1 MSTPPDEHMAS
12 AATDLKIAHLILTHK
27 DPQQLEK
34 LINALDHPAFDFY
47 IHVDKKSNI
56 NPFTYLADRKNV
68 SFIKNRTKIYWA
80 GYGTIQ
86 ATINGFR
93 EIFSGT
99 YDYIN
104 VISSQ
109 DFPIKS
115 AEYIYQYLAR
125 QNGKEYITC
134 DSIDGE
140 WNVASRVRKYHFI
153 NWRIPG
159 KFRLEKIANKILP
172 SRQFPFDYE
181 IVGRANW
188 FTLTKKASQYIINFL
203 DKHPEMI
210 RYFKYCWGAD
220 EFMFSTILYNSHF
233 KDQIADNLVYVDWVG
248 STSGP
253 GHPKILISEDFESLK
268 HSDKLFARKFDI
280 KADSTILDKLDD
292 WINSDQFANH
302 AT

>member
-1 MSTPPDEHMAS
+1 MSTPEENKFLP
-12 AATDLKIAHLILTHK
+12 TNDLRIAHLIITHK
-27 DPQQLEK
+27 DPEQLEK
-34 LINALDHPAFDFY
+34 LINALSHPAFDLY
-47 IHVDKKSNI
+47 IHVDKKSDI
-56 NPFTYLADRKNV
+56 NAFSYLAGKKNI

-93 EIFSGT
+93 EILPEK

-115 AEYIYQYLAR
+115 AEYIYQYLAK
-125 QNGKEYITC
+125 QNGREYITC
-134 DSIDGE
+134 ESIDGE
-140 WNVASRVRKYHFI
+140 WNVAPRVRNYHFI

-172 SRQFPFDYE
+172 KRKFPFDYE

-188 FTLTKKASQYIINFL
+188 FTLTKNASQYIIDFL

-233 KDQIADNLVYVDWVG
+233 KDQIVDNLVYVDWVG
-248 STSGP
+248 SKSGP
-253 GHPKILISEDFESLK
+253 GHPKILTSEDFEALK
-268 HSDKLFARKFDI
+268 ASDKLFARKFDI
-280 KADSTILDKLDD
+280 KADAVIFDKLEN
-292 WINSDQFANH
+292 WIGSGQYTDH
-302 AT
+302 TT